1 MSKPSITLLA
11 GGVGGAKAAEGLAA
25 SRYADSTAII
35 GNIADDEEFHGLWV
49 SPDIDTLIYSLGNQ
63 IDRKQGWGRVNESHQ
78 VLNELKA
85 LGEDTWMALGDL
97 DLATHILRT
106 KLRYEGVRPSL
117 ITQRIAQR
125 HCVSTPILLPTD
137 DVVQTHVKTNMGW
150 LSFQEFFVREQCH
163 PDVFDIQ
170 FKGAKN
176 AQACPEAIQQILQS
190 DVVVIAPSNP
200 IVSIGAILSIPG
212 IQQAIEHSQA
222 YVIAISPL
230 INGRAIK
237 GPADKLLKSA
247 GFSVDSMG
255 VYRCYADFLDAMVID
270 SSDEAD
276 ALPLKNSGLDV
287 LVTQTLMQSNKD
299 KQSLLE
305 QTIDYAL
312 SCQKLRAA

>member
-1 MSKPSITLLA
+1 MSKPTITLLA

-35 GNIADDEEFHGLWV
+35 GNIADDDEFHGLWV
-49 SPDIDTLIYSLGNQ
+49 SPDIDTVIYSLANQ

-85 LGEDTWMALGDL
+85 FGEDTWMTLGDL

-106 KLRYEGVRPSL
+106 KLRYEGIRPSV
-117 ITQRIAQR
+117 IAQRIAQR
-125 HCVSTPILLPTD
+125 HRVSIPILLPTD
-137 DVVQTHVKTNMGW
+137 DVVQTQVKTDTGW

-163 PDVFDIQ
+163 PDVLEVQ
-170 FKGAKN
+170 FEGAKS
-176 AQACPEAIQQILQS
+176 AQACPETVQQILQS

-200 IVSIGAILSIPG
+200 IVSIGAILSVPG
-212 IQQAIEHSQA
+212 IQQAIENTQA

-230 INGRAIK
+230 INGKTIK

-247 GFSVDSMG
+247 GLSVNSMG
-255 VYRCYADFLDAMVID
+255 VYHCYADFLDAMVID
-270 SSDEAD
+270 SSDESE
-276 ALPLKNSGLDV
+276 ALALKNTGLDV
-287 LVTQTLMQSNKD
+287 LVSQTFMQSIKD

-312 SCQKLRAA
+312 SCKKLRVA